1 MGPARESRRDALFDL
16 LAARPNGVLI
26 GEACDRL
33 ECSPGSF
40 KEAVQDLRDMLAEDD
55 TINVVCDPQTHIYTL
70 AGRYEEARPWTLNRM
85 VDVER
90 RVYTM
95 RSVTSSVVR
104 GESDR
109 TQKRKA
115 VIINRGLNRIIED
128 LGDLSDALG

>member
-1 MGPARESRRDALFDL
+1 
-16 LAARPNGVLI
+16 
-26 GEACDRL
+26 
-33 ECSPGSF
+33 
-40 KEAVQDLRDMLAEDD
+40 
-55 TINVVCDPQTHIYTL
+55 
-70 AGRYEEARPWTLNRM
+70 M

-109 TQKRKA
+109 TQNRKA